1 MEFTCSVLVTIFF
14 AAWIEI
20 SSGAVTTSTST
31 ATPPPTEFHI
41 GEKNITWHP
50 DHHEKL
56 IVTTDEG
63 FKISVGIQYCV
74 IDIADTEFVKIY
86 TDKPEESIIVTGTVA
101 ASPKF
106 LYNTDVLN
114 LEFTGTKNSNVT
126 FEFARIGDVITTT
139 TTEPTSSTEFLPT
152 PNITDTYELV
162 VVLTGLAA
170 YQYRNPTVLLDFAQM
185 ITNMAIDYC
194 EDQQFELVD
203 NITTN
208 NVEIIGIYTCTTGW
222 PSCSPCVEAK
232 FAVPI
237 HTKNDSETWPGYQ
250 LNQYHLQIMWERYSE
265 KYLTDGITTCT
276 LPSMNNWIKYR
287 IILFFSVT
295 AIFLIILL
303 IMRYCSVKYSRIA
316 GRNKKK
322 IEGQNV
328 TLSEEDAVHVD
339 PLNEHYYQEKPPFL
353 DVTQPMFESNMGLTN
368 PVFELLPEPSSVLKK
383 RRVFAED
390 QQELE
395 VNNDENIG
403 WSGFEVD
410 V

>member
-1 MEFTCSVLVTIFF
+1 MEFTCAVLVSIFI

-20 SSGAVTTSTST
+20 SSGAVTTSTL
-31 ATPPPTEFHI
+31 APTEFHL

-50 DHHEKL
+50 DHNEKL

-63 FKISVGIQYCV
+63 YKISVKIEYCS
-74 IDIADTEFVKIY
+74 IDITDKEFVKIY
-86 TDKPEESIIVTGTVA
+86 TDKPEETIIVTGAVA
-101 ASPKF
+101 ANPKF

-126 FEFARIGDVITTT
+126 FELARIGDVITTT
-139 TTEPTSSTEFLPT
+139 TAEPTSSTEFLPT
-152 PNITDTYELV
+152 PSINDTYELV
-162 VVLTGLAA
+162 VVLSGLAA
-170 YQYRNPTVLLDFAQM
+170 YQYRNPTILLDFTQM
-185 ITNMAIDYC
+185 IANMAIDYC
-194 EDQQFELVD
+194 KDQEFELVD

-208 NVEIIGIYTCTTGW
+208 NVEIIGIYTCTAGW
-222 PSCSPCVEAK
+222 PSCNPCVEAK

-237 HTKNDSETWPGYQ
+237 HTKNDSEIWPGYQ
-250 LNQYHLQIMWERYSE
+250 LNQYHLKIMWERYSE
-265 KYLTDGITTCT
+265 KYLSDGITTCA

-295 AIFLIILL
+295 AVFLIILL
-303 IMRYCSVKYSRIA
+303 IIRYCSVKYSRIA
-316 GRNKKK
+316 GMKKQK
-322 IEGQNV
+322 MRGQDSNQ
-328 TLSEEDAVHVD
+328 SQEDTVPVD
-339 PLNEHYYQEKPPFL
+339 PLNEHYYQEKPPFF

-368 PVFELLPEPSSVLKK
+368 PAFELLPEPSSVLKK

-395 VNNDENIG
+395 VNNEDNIG